1 MAANYTCT
9 NFPHNNKTY
18 LILQT
23 KASNI
28 KLVSLYR
35 EKGQC
40 ETVKNSGYYGMNAS
54 FFNPGSSSVRP
65 YAIHNIALQDGKST
79 GVGKTYPDWEN
90 ATDGT
95 VNLAGNSVICWSGS
109 KLSCLNGVR
118 YSTAAGVPQL
128 RNTWA
133 QGGFGLHLCD
143 KDWQKKFAAELSA
156 EEYPFTASAA
166 RTGIL
171 INKSTNYVYLF
182 VCTSSILISALRSA
196 MMAYAGLTEGGSAGN
211 WAAIMTDGGLSAQL
225 YTEEKSAAVVM
236 ARKVPQIIALKN
248 ID

>member
-9 NFPHNNKTY
+9 NFTHNNKTY

-28 KLVSLYR
+28 RLVSLYR

-40 ETVKNSGYYGMNAS
+40 ETVKNSGFYGMNAS
-54 FFNPGSSSVRP
+54 LFNPGSSSVRP

-79 GVGKTYPDWEN
+79 GISETYPAWEN
-90 ATDGT
+90 AMDGT
-95 VNLAGNSVICWSGS
+95 ANLAGDSVICWSGS

-118 YSTAAGVPQL
+118 YSTAAGIPQL

-133 QGGFGLHLCD
+133 QGGFGLYLCD

-156 EEYPFTASAA
+156 EKYPFTENAA

-182 VCTSSILISALRSA
+182 ACTSGILISALRGA
-196 MMAYAGLTEGGSAGN
+196 MMAYARLTEGGSAGN
-211 WAAIMTDGGLSAQL
+211 WAAIMTDGGHSTQL
-225 YTEEKSAAVVM
+225 YTGEKSAAVTL
-236 ARKVPQIIALKN
+236 ARGVPQIIALKN
-248 ID
+248 TN